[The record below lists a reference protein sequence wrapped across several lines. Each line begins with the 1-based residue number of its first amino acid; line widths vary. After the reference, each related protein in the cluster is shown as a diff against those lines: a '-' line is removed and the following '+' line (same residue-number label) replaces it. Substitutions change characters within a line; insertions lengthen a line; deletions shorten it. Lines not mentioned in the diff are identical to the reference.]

1 MVLYKISGSAK
12 VGNDLL
18 IFQFFKRKE
27 NSRIV
32 KKGLNRAKKYPKV
45 DQNWP
50 KLSKIKKG
58 QFTQSAFFINALLCL
73 VD

>member
-27 NSRIV
+27 NSRIDQ
-32 KKGLNRAKKYPKV
+32 KALNQAKKYPKI
-45 DQNWP
+45 DQNRP
-50 KLSKIKKG
+50 KWGKIKKG
-58 QFTQSAFFINALLCL
+58 QFA
-73 VD
+73 